1 MSTAQGSEATQAL
14 GVVSSGG
21 LRQEVAHIVRQAIW
35 QGVLKPGQRLN
46 EFWLARDIGVSR
58 PPLREA
64 IRVLEQEG
72 LIECFPRRGC
82 FVRTLSGQDILEIYT
97 VRCALEAMA
106 AELLID
112 RNDPQAIDELESD
125 LLSTE
130 SGSGDL
136 AARIDKDLEFHRA
149 LVRLSGNGRLL
160 FMWEHLASQ
169 LRLALTLVDPTFFQL
184 EFVEATHR
192 PLVHA
197 IRMGD
202 RVEARR
208 LVEELLAVGQSLK
221 ERWETEVFPAED
233 DEAPRRAGPVRRDGL
248 TS

>member
-1 MSTAQGSEATQAL
+1 
-14 GVVSSGG
+14 
-21 LRQEVAHIVRQAIW
+21 
-35 QGVLKPGQRLN
+35 VLKPGQRLN

-82 FVRTLSGQDILEIYT
+82 FVRTLSGQDILEVYT
-97 VRCALEAMA
+97 VRYALEALA

-112 RNDPQAIDELESD
+112 RNDPEAIDELESD
-125 LLSTE
+125 LLGVEPDTA
-130 SGSGDL
+130 DL
-136 AARIDKDLEFHRA
+136 ADRIDKDIEFHRA

-160 FMWEHLASQ
+160 FMWEQLASQ
-169 LRLALTLVDPTFFQL
+169 LRLALTLVDPALFQI

-202 RVEARR
+202 RAGARR
-208 LVEELLAVGQSLK
+208 FAQTLLSVGEGLK
-221 ERWETEVFPAED
+221 ERWETQVFSADED
-233 DEAPRRAGPVRRDGL
+233 DANRRTAHVRRAELP
-248 TS
+248 S

>member
-1 MSTAQGSEATQAL
+1 MS
-14 GVVSSGG
+14 SSG
-21 LRQEVAHIVRQAIW
+21 LRQEVADILRQAIW
-35 QGVLKPGQRLN
+35 HGVLKPGQRLN

-82 FVRTLSGQDILEIYT
+82 FVRTLSGKDILEIYT
-97 VRCALEAMA
+97 VRYALEALA

-112 RNDPQAIDELESD
+112 RNDPAAIDELDSELLAVESN
-125 LLSTE
+125 TN
-130 SGSGDL
+130 DL
-136 AARIDKDLEFHRA
+136 ATRIDKDIVFHRT

-160 FMWEHLASQ
+160 FMWEQLASQ
-169 LRLALTLVDPTFFQL
+169 LRLALILVDPALFQL

-197 IRMGD
+197 IRIGD
-202 RVEARR
+202 RAEARS
-208 LVEELLAVGQSLK
+208 LVQGLLSVGESLK
-221 ERWETEVFPAED
+221 ERWETQVFPSDED
-233 DEAPRRAGPVRRDGL
+233 DESRRMAHVRRAGSP
-248 TS
+248 S